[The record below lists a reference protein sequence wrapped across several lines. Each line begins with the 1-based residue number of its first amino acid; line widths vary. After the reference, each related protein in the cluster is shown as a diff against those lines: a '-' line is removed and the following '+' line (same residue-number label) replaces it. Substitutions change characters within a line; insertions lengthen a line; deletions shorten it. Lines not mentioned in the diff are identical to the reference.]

1 MTTKKVAKKVAK
13 KRAATRK
20 KPEKSLFEM
29 LEDSLIGQP
38 FVIANKV
45 FLASLGLISTIGTEF
60 GNKFDEFVKDGEV
73 VRDKYQASF
82 TKLQKD
88 VVEQA
93 STAKDRVIESIEPKT
108 AK

>member
-1 MTTKKVAKKVAK
+1 MTTKKVAK

-20 KPEKSLFEM
+20 KPEKTLFEM

-45 FLASLGLISTIGTEF
+45 FLASLGLVSTIQTEF
-60 GNKFDEFVKDGEV
+60 SCKFDEFVKDGEV

-82 TKLQKD
+82 AKLQKD
-88 VVEQA
+88 VVKQA
-93 STAKDRVIESIEPKT
+93 GTAKDRVIESIEPKT
-108 AK
+108 AA

>member
-1 MTTKKVAKKVAK
+1 MTAKKVAK

-20 KPEKSLFEM
+20 KPEQTLFEM
-29 LEDSLIGQP
+29 LEDSFIGQP

-45 FLASLGLISTIGTEF
+45 FLASLGLVSTIQTEF
-60 GNKFDEFVKDGEV
+60 SSKFDEFVKDGEA

-88 VVEQA
+88 VTKQA
-93 STAKDRVIESIEPKT
+93 STAKDRVIESIETKT
-108 AK
+108 AA

>member
-1 MTTKKVAKKVAK
+1 MTTKKVAK

-20 KPEKSLFEM
+20 KLEETLFEM
-29 LEDSLIGQP
+29 LENSLIGQP

-45 FLASLGLISTIGTEF
+45 FLASLGLVSAIQTEF
-60 GNKFDEFVKDGEV
+60 SSKFDEFVKDGEV

-88 VVEQA
+88 VVKQA
-93 STAKDRVIESIEPKT
+93 STAKDRVIETIEPKT
-108 AK
+108 AA